1 MFPIG
6 ESNPVPAMTPLDSS
20 PYSHDQ
26 LALYLRHTHD
36 VGLRWLDVFAGNK
49 DFYSAAY
56 WDLLTGLW
64 AQSNPVR
71 KTEALAMMTAVKS
84 AHTAGKYLEV
94 ALRQGLLEESANPED
109 ARSRLI
115 ALSPPMRARLDAFF
129 SEAAQALCETASR
142 LERPVAPLTGPG
154 PS

>member
-1 MFPIG
+1 MTRTLLPSPIAD
-6 ESNPVPAMTPLDSS
+6 SVPVQVMTSVDSS
-20 PYSHDQ
+20 PYSSDQ
-26 LALYLRHTHD
+26 LTLYLRHTHD
-36 VGLRWLDVFAGNK
+36 VGRRWLAVFAGNK

-64 AQSNPVR
+64 ASPAPVR

-115 ALSPPMRARLDAFF
+115 ALSPAMRVRLDAFF
-129 SEAAQALCETASR
+129 SEATHALCETASQLQQSSAR
-142 LERPVAPLTGPG
+142 
-154 PS
+154 